1 MTRAYTF
8 LKECGIF
15 YVLTVNE
22 GRPAGRPF
30 GALYEKDDR
39 LYITTGRS
47 KDVYRQIKACPQIEL
62 VGYNPLNGNWIRMD
76 ALAAECTDKSVREDM
91 LDALPT
97 LKKLY
102 STAGNPEYVVFE
114 LKERRACI
122 NSAGKF
128 VKVD

>member
-22 GRPAGRPF
+22 GRPSGRPF

-39 LYITTGRS
+39 IYITTGRS
-47 KDVYRQIKACPQIEL
+47 KDVYRQIKADPHVEI
-62 VGYNPLNGNWIRMD
+62 VGYNPMNGNWIRVD
-76 ALAAECTDKSVREDM
+76 AVAAECTDKAVRRDM

-102 STAGNPEYVVFE
+102 SSAGNTEYVVFE
-114 LKERRACI
+114 LTERNARI